1 MTEDVPPSSS
11 ASPITIDPVS
21 KSAACPNIL
30 SIASSAGRRLDDLL
44 TILWQG
50 RNDTV
55 TLRSQDV
62 VVLRANRSLIGTI
75 SQTYLDSEQNSL
87 DDPLIIAHSPIPSSA
102 LHDFVTRE
110 VPPKGFIFVEWAQ
123 AEYGHSLVA
132 EQDVILIDRP
142 FNIGDTVKTATD
154 SMIGT
159 VVNVFES
166 YDLEPIACVTDG
178 AVEFVRP
185 DCAADEELAS
195 ASARDETFRKESSGP
210 AEFFE
215 QHEPTAL
222 SNADNHS
229 RTLLSDIPGEELKRA
244 ADFQEGDYVIR
255 KDWVGIVEDCDPE
268 VMLLLENN
276 TIVVVKDPE
285 ELELVIPDFGKP
297 LIAFPDVDGI
307 RRPDVVAAHQG
318 GLISTPYHHL
328 QRGQF
333 VITNQRNIQEGRWL
347 VGGYREDYKPQGYI
361 LDIRALRLEVQWLCP
376 NPFALESPSMI
387 HGPSPN
393 VRPYENL
400 STFARPSELRRN
412 KSLALYDRLR
422 QPSSPDGASTIF
434 PGHGTMRT
442 NRVMFKDSA
451 GAAVKY
457 QAGGRHGQFQRIPKE
472 LTHGFDLNEFMIVAC
487 RQEVQI
493 HWQDQRTT
501 RERSITLTPYNLPE
515 AELCPGD
522 IVTLRQGTKQVAV
535 GSPDNTAIEFNE
547 MLYFQGNFRLWPDKI
562 GVTQSV
568 DSKERLA
575 RLRLFADP
583 KVELLEQGNVLRAGS
598 RLGNISD
605 VIEEVSLYEVM
616 SHPALLRRR
625 GDLVILPPERP
636 IPDVIQQLQT
646 HRGSNPLGPSTLS
659 YLRSVNPDSKFEHLR
674 NIAKHYVQS
683 NESWRQ
689 GLAPGTDLQ
698 SHHDA
703 GRPLDWIGE
712 IMDLRT
718 DGLAT
723 VRLGALGS
731 ECHDI
736 NIPFERVLMVVD
748 DNVELDEG
756 SSQISYIDPWSE
768 YRSGSDEDDDDSALL
783 EEVEYEGG
791 KRLDDDSDSVWMT
804 DDEDAEPRDIVMEDV
819 PAIDL
824 VDRNPDENAHNSQH
838 ETELPAPSPT
848 RSAHNAP
855 GLGPSIRDLAS
866 LRVDAGSTG
875 PLTFHILDAEPPSDQ
890 FGVSETPSALSAAF
904 LRRII
909 REHRILRA
917 SLPANEVYVRTYESR
932 LDLLRC
938 LIIGPE
944 DTPYE
949 YAPFVVDLQLS
960 PEFPHVPPVAH
971 FHSWT
976 GGLGRINPN
985 LYEEGKICLSLLNTW
1000 PGQSEGESWSDKAS
1014 ILQVLI
1020 SLMGL
1025 VLVKQ
1030 PFYNE
1035 AGFESYGE
1043 ENLYRR
1049 ESQQYS
1055 EKAYVMARGFVKHAV
1070 SNPVKGLE
1078 DVLAYLY
1085 LPPRTPAEMA
1095 PSNDDGNVH
1104 GGLLRVV
1111 IERSEVLI
1119 EGSAA
1124 FRGSDEI
1131 LVDGAGR
1138 TGDSTKTFLRPLSQG
1153 AVVMLKRTVSSLRA
1167 LLEMVETF

>member
-1 MTEDVPPSSS
+1 
-11 ASPITIDPVS
+11 
-21 KSAACPNIL
+21 
-30 SIASSAGRRLDDLL
+30 
-44 TILWQG
+44 
-50 RNDTV
+50 
-55 TLRSQDV
+55 
-62 VVLRANRSLIGTI
+62 VLRANCSLIGTI
-75 SQTYLDSEQNSL
+75 SQTYLDSEHNSL

-102 LHDFVTRE
+102 IHDFVTRG
-110 VPPKGFIFVEWAQ
+110 VPPKGFIFVEWAR

-132 EQDVILIDRP
+132 EQDVVLIDRP

-154 SMIGT
+154 SMVGT

-166 YDLEPIACVTDG
+166 YDLEPIAYFNDG
-178 AVEFVRP
+178 AIGFARP
-185 DCAADEELAS
+185 DYAADGGLALDRAREETS
-195 ASARDETFRKESSGP
+195 IKESGGP
-210 AEFFE
+210 DEISE
-215 QHEPTAL
+215 RHELTAL
-222 SNADNHS
+222 YNADN
-229 RTLLSDIPGEELKRA
+229 TLLSGIPGEELKRA
-244 ADFQEGDYVIR
+244 ADFQEGDYIIR
-255 KDWVGIVEDCDPE
+255 KDWIGIVEDCEHE

-285 ELELVIPDFGKP
+285 ELELVIPDFEKP

-318 GLISTPYHHL
+318 GMISTPYHHL

-333 VITNQRNIQEGRWL
+333 VITNQRNIREGRWL
-347 VGGYREDYKPQGYI
+347 VGGYHERCKPQGHI
-361 LDIRALRLEVQWLCP
+361 LDIRGLRLEVQWLCP
-376 NPFALESPSMI
+376 NAFALESPSMI

-400 STFARPSELRRN
+400 STFTSPSELRRN

-422 QPSSPDGASTIF
+422 QPASPGTSSTIF

-457 QAGGRHGQFQRIPKE
+457 KAGGRNGQFKRIPKE
-472 LTHGFDLNEFMIVAC
+472 FTHGFDLNEFGIVAC

-493 HWQDQRTT
+493 QWQDQRTT

-522 IVTLRQGTKQVAV
+522 IVTLRQGTKQLAV
-535 GSPDNTAIEFNE
+535 GSSENTAIDFNE
-547 MLYFQGNFRLWPDKI
+547 MLYFQGNFRLWPDQI
-562 GVTQSV
+562 GVIQSV

-636 IPDVIQQLQT
+636 LPDVIRQLQS
-646 HRGSNPLGPSTLS
+646 HHGSNPLGPSTLS
-659 YLRSVNPDSKFEHLR
+659 YLRSVTPASKFEHLR

-683 NESWRQ
+683 NESLRQ
-689 GLAPGTDLQ
+689 GLAPGTDSQ

-703 GRPLDWIGE
+703 ARPLDWIGE

-731 ECHDI
+731 DCHDI
-736 NIPFERVLMVVD
+736 NIPFERILMVVD
-748 DNVELDEG
+748 DDAELDEG
-756 SSQISYIDPWSE
+756 SSQMSNIDPWSE
-768 YRSGSDEDDDDSALL
+768 YRSGSDEDDVGSPFL

-804 DDEDAEPRDIVMEDV
+804 DDEDAERQDIVMADM
-819 PAIDL
+819 PPIAPLDGTQG
-824 VDRNPDENAHNSQH
+824 ENAQISQDK
-838 ETELPAPSPT
+838 TELPIPTPT

-855 GLGPSIRDLAS
+855 CFGPSIRELAS
-866 LRVDAGSTG
+866 LRMDTGSTA
-875 PLTFHILDAEPPSDQ
+875 PPSFRILDSEPPPDQ
-890 FGVSETPSALSAAF
+890 FGVSDTPSALSAAF

-909 REHRILRA
+909 REHSILSE
-917 SLPANEVYVRTYESR
+917 SLPAKEVYVRTYESR

-949 YAPFVVDLQLS
+949 YAPFVIDLQLS
-960 PEFPHVPPVAH
+960 AEFPLVPPVAH

-1000 PGQSEGESWSDKAS
+1000 PGQSAGESWSDKAS

-1070 SNPVKGLE
+1070 ISPVKGLQ

-1085 LPPRTPAEMA
+1085 LPPRTPTVTA
-1095 PSNDDGNVH
+1095 PPHDNSNAH

-1111 IERSEVLI
+1111 IERSEALI
-1119 EGSAA
+1119 EGSATL
-1124 FRGSDEI
+1124 RGSDDV

-1138 TGDSTKTFLRPLSQG
+1138 TGDSTKTFLTPLSQG
-1153 AVVMLKRTVSSLRA
+1153 AVVMLKKTVSSLRE
-1167 LLEMVETF
+1167 LLEMVENLDAGS